1 MVNNHGHKLLRK
13 WRSYLATT
21 NIGAQEIQTLGKYLR
36 FQARNNPVTIE
47 IREDMEHMR
56 TEMGLVLNYVS
67 GGTGKVNMVNYLTRS
82 PQPVEEYYY
91 EENVYVVNYQTGVFT
106 TLPRIQHR

>member
-1 MVNNHGHKLLRK
+1 MVGSKH
-13 WRSYLATT
+13 
-21 NIGAQEIQTLGKYLR
+21 
-36 FQARNNPVTIE
+36 VTRGVE
-47 IREDMEHMR
+47 
-56 TEMGLVLNYVS
+56 
-67 GGTGKVNMVNYLTRS
+67 KVNMVNYLTRS